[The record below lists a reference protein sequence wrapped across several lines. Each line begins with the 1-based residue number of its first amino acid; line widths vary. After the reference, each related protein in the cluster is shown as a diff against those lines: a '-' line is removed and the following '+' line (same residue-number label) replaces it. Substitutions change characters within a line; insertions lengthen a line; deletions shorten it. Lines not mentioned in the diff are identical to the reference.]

1 MPTRQICSQTMSIDA
16 LPPELYSAILLHVPS
31 DSLQQTILSLSRALP
46 YSPVPLRHL
55 FHSVRITH
63 PDQAVRLYNRLRF
76 SLPERN
82 GADPASSWICR
93 FSIETWTVDAEV
105 VINLVGLLRKLEY
118 LSLRVGPTNF
128 APEHLEEIFSKHM
141 PSLKYISLRFRP

>member
-1 MPTRQICSQTMSIDA
+1 MSIEA

-31 DSLQQTILSLSRALP
+31 NLLQQTVLSLTRGLP

-55 FHSVRITH
+55 FHSVRIVY
-63 PDQAVRLYNRLRF
+63 PDQAVRLYNRLHSRPA
-76 SLPERN
+76 SQQH
-82 GADPASSWICR
+82 DSDSASSWICK

-105 VINLVGLLRKLEY
+105 VVKLVGLLKNLEF
-118 LSLRVGPTNF
+118 LSLRIGPTNF

-141 PSLKYISLRFRP
+141 PSLKYLSLRFRP